1 MRINVHWNTK
11 VTDEA
16 AEVKLKASRIR
27 GIMGFLRISA
37 AALLLPAVLTMCL
50 PRQARANGDIHKVK
64 HVIIVMQE
72 NHSFD
77 NYFGAL
83 AYAPGSP
90 YHTTSGG
97 CRHEDHNCVDGLSCK
112 VDAAGNLTCFNS
124 NLDGNGTTV
133 FAFHDSRRCVVPDLD
148 HSWLCTHQ
156 EANFLNPNGTLG
168 ETLIDGFVRVND
180 ATEQLDKGVEN
191 ATDDQTMS
199 FYNQDEI
206 PFYYNLAA
214 NFAVND
220 RYFSPM
226 LGPTFTNR
234 AYFMA
239 ATSFGHLSTND
250 EFPPPGDISRSAE
263 RFSICWIKMESHGP
277 TIFRMLRKERA
288 SGCSGRQ
295 AWTRTFCPFSC
306 FWRRL
311 AERQA

>member
-1 MRINVHWNTK
+1 MRLVW
-11 VTDEA
+11 
-16 AEVKLKASRIR
+16 
-27 GIMGFLRISA
+27 ISA
-37 AALLLPAVLTMCL
+37 AALLLPGVLNMCL
-50 PRQARANGDIHKVK
+50 PTRAVANGDIHKVK

-97 CRHEDHNCVDGLSCK
+97 CRQEDHNCVDGLSCK
-112 VDAAGNLTCFNS
+112 VDAAGNLTCFSS
-124 NLDGNGTTV
+124 NLDDNGTTV
-133 FAFHDSRRCVVPDLD
+133 FAFHDSRRCVAPDLD
-148 HSWLCTHQ
+148 HSWLGTHK

-168 ETLIDGFVRVND
+168 ETLSDGFVRVND

-191 ATDDQTMS
+191 AKDDQTMG

-214 NFAVND
+214 NFAVSD

-239 ATSFGHLSTND
+239 ATSFDT
-250 EFPPPGDISRSAE
+250 
-263 RFSICWIKMESHGP
+263 
-277 TIFRMLRKERA
+277 
-288 SGCSGRQ
+288 
-295 AWTRTFCPFSC
+295 
-306 FWRRL
+306 
-311 AERQA
+311 